1 MKSLEFINQAICLRQ
16 MTLPGFNLVI
26 FYFYKWGWS
35 RKVKKDKAGRGR
47 KKKKKRKKL
56 NNSSALTRGKRP
68 LLQVSMET
76 KQPAHF
82 NGWQTALVFE
92 DVLPKYDA
100 TV

>member
-1 MKSLEFINQAICLRQ
+1 MGVGKLRK
-16 MTLPGFNLVI
+16 T
-26 FYFYKWGWS
+26 KE
-35 RKVKKDKAGRGR
+35 KERG
-47 KKKKKRKKL
+47 KKKEKKL
-56 NNSSALTRGKRP
+56 NNSLALTRGKRP

-82 NGWQTALVFE
+82 FNGWQTALVFE